1 MRSWV
6 DGLKCQKI
14 VKNANF
20 SQILPKNIILMLF
33 KKVIKGLYK

>member
-1 MRSWV
+1 MRNLV
-6 DGLKCQKI
+6 DDLKCYKL

-20 SQILPKNIILMLF
+20 SQISVKNIIIRLS